1 MQTIDYDYTIHQRPG
16 AGDENLLVKF
26 YFDAVKDDVETAKEG
41 RPIFKE
47 VEMIDIRI
55 PGSKDNIVVRPVR
68 PRDLERFPRHYA
80 AFKQRTEGGEKL
92 IGTPLE
98 QWPLLTKAQVE
109 ELKFFNIRTV
119 EQLGGAPD
127 STGQKFMG
135 FNGMKQKAQDYV
147 AASKDSA
154 ALSQMRDK
162 LESAQSMI
170 DQQAQDLKDLRRQ
183 VKKLSRE

>member
-1 MQTIDYDYTIHQRPG
+1 M
-16 AGDENLLVKF
+16 LVKF
-26 YFDAVKDDVETAKEG
+26 FVDAVKDDVATAKEG

-68 PRDLERFPRHYA
+68 PKDIDRFPRHYA
-80 AFKQRTEGGEKL
+80 AFKQRTQGESVV
-92 IGTPLE
+92 GTPLE

-119 EQLGGAPD
+119 EQLAGAPD

-135 FNGMKQKAQDYV
+135 FNGLKQKATDFIAAAQGSAPFIALREENESMKLTIQQMQDE
-147 AASKDSA
+147 
-154 ALSQMRDK
+154 M
-162 LESAQSMI
+162 
-170 DQQAQDLKDLRRQ
+170 KDLRKQLKRAL
-183 VKKLSRE
+183 KE